1 MRRQGEDR
9 SQLAVYQ
16 YCPNCGSQIKQEAAF
31 CWSCGMRLGDP
42 SNEAEKKPVPAVRWK
57 RILAAGAAFMIFAT
71 GAGLFGWLGSSRFM
85 KKIDA
90 KPAEQTELFY
100 VKDNSLYG
108 FKTKNKKKEP
118 VLYTDEFIHAPV
130 NDLAV
135 YMNEIL
141 SRRAFPLLV
150 SKDRKYHFIIEDVK
164 GDISSYT
171 ESDGTHYSRIEDIT
185 CTLSVKKGNQDPVKI
200 DKNVEINSVVTE
212 ENKVFYQKK
221 GDLYVYDLKDK
232 KKIDSDVIAY
242 NVDCGG
248 QHVMWWSKAD
258 FDTND
263 QDTEQYTDLYDI
275 YYQDIEQK
283 TEKIKIEQG
292 VVLYGYSDDFNQ
304 LLLRKG
310 DSYYWVE
317 NQTEKEK
324 IGNNI
329 LNVYQLDLENK
340 SCFFA
345 AKMQKSLSDM
355 VEDDMIELDSAMKE
369 PVISEYMKENHSVND
384 ENYFDF
390 IDESYYEDMKKYEE
404 KLARDRLRKS
414 LAENDFSYVALY
426 YYENGTKI
434 LTAEVPFPVWLW
446 VYCDTVTSSYSQKFQ
461 SVLGYFNV
469 KEHKI
474 DELKVPLSDV
484 NNVDEV
490 YQLLENR
497 ISEMKKLK
505 HEFCMYFHGKE
516 FKLDVDGFDVHE
528 VVADMEI
535 HKAYMTLNDT
545 IEPQNSNLLISIS
558 LEEDSFGDVEEIDK
572 EVERIVSGVGN
583 HIYYM
588 KDLDKNLVGDLYCNG
603 KFLLSDSYWFGY
615 EADES
620 VFFLEDYDGKKKTG
634 TLVKITGEETEILEE
649 DVRYFCPFSENSVMM
664 ITDYNE
670 KKNKGDLMYYNGKET
685 YLIDRD
691 VSGYLNTYVRQ

>member
-42 SNEAEKKPVPAVRWK
+42 SNEAEKEPVPAVRWK

-71 GAGLFGWLGSSRFM
+71 GAGLLGLSSFM

-108 FKTKNKKKEP
+108 FKTKNKKAEP
-118 VLYTDEFIHAPV
+118 VLYTDGFVHDSE
-130 NDLAV
+130 NDLTV
-135 YMNEIL
+135 YMEEVF
-141 SRRAFPLLV
+141 SGSERYQLV
-150 SKDRKYHFIIEDVK
+150 SKDGRYHFIIEDVE
-164 GDISSYT
+164 GDDSSFT
-171 ESDGTHYSRIEDIT
+171 TSDGTHYSRIKDAT
-185 CTLSVKKGNQDPVKI
+185 CTLSVKKGEQEPVKI
-200 DKNVEINSVVTE
+200 DKNVETDFIVTK
-212 ENKVFYQKK
+212 ENKVIYKKK
-221 GDLYVYDLKDK
+221 GNLYVYDLKDK
-232 KKIDSDVIAY
+232 KKIASDVISY
-242 NVDCGG
+242 NVDRGG

-258 FDTND
+258 FDIND

-292 VVLYGYSDDFNQ
+292 VMSWDYSDDFNR
-304 LLLRKG
+304 LFLRKE
-310 DSYYWVE
+310 DSLYWVE

-329 LNVYQLDLENK
+329 ILGVYQLDLENK

-384 ENYFDF
+384 ENYLDF

-404 KLARDRLRKS
+404 KLARDRFRKS
-414 LAENDFSYVALY
+414 LAENDFSYAGLY

-434 LTAEVPFPVWLW
+434 LVAELPFPVWPW
-446 VYCDTVTSSYSQKFQ
+446 VCYDTLTSVYSQELQ
-461 SVLGYFNV
+461 SVLGYCNV
-469 KEHKI
+469 KEYKI
-474 DELKVPLSDV
+474 DEGKIPLSAV
-484 NNVDEV
+484 NSVDEV

-497 ISEMKKLK
+497 ISEMKKLEQ
-505 HEFCMYFHGKE
+505 EFCMYFHGKE
-516 FKLDVDGFDVHE
+516 FKLDMDRLDVYE
-528 VVADMEI
+528 FAADMEI
-535 HKAYMTLNDT
+535 HKAYMTRKDT
-545 IEPQNSNLLISIS
+545 IEPQNSNLLISIN
-558 LEEDSFGDVEEIDK
+558 LEADSFGDVEEIDK
-572 EVERIVSGVGN
+572 EVERIVSGAGN

-588 KDLDKNLVGDLYCNG
+588 KDLDENWVGDLYCNG
-603 KFLLSDSYWFGY
+603 KFLLSDSYSFGY
-615 EADES
+615 EAGGS
-620 VFFLEDYDGKKKTG
+620 VFFLEDYDDKKKTG
-634 TLVKITGEETEILEE
+634 TLVKITGEETEILEQ

-664 ITDYNE
+664 ITDYNA